1 MTELKPCPF
10 CKNQNAP
17 KLSSCIDVEACV
29 DFEACEDDGAFCI
42 CCDYN
47 EGGCGASSGFRFTK
61 EEAIEAWN
69 TRAERT
75 CKPLYFEYGEEAHC
89 SECGRR
95 LHYDE
100 HTERDYPPYCGC
112 GAKVVE

>member
-1 MTELKPCPF
+1 MTELKPCPKGCDSF
-10 CKNQNAP
+10 
-17 KLSSCIDVEACV
+17 IDVGTREIDESWWSAIVRCADCGIELRRGAQSEKEAL
-29 DFEACEDDGAFCI
+29 E
-42 CCDYN
+42 
-47 EGGCGASSGFRFTK
+47 K
-61 EEAIEAWN
+61 AIEAWN

>member
-10 CKNQNAP
+10 AKPGEVHHTRTITAVGESWVLC
-17 KLSSCIDVEACV
+17 S
-29 DFEACEDDGAFCI
+29 
-42 CCDYN
+42 
-47 EGGCGASSGFRFTK
+47 CGASGPTFSGVDSERK
-61 EEAIEAWN
+61 AIEAWN

-75 CKPLYFEYGEEAHC
+75 CHPVSKYGDDSPWAVMVC

-100 HTERDYPPYCGC
+100 TKGSLEYSPYCVC